1 MGDEAVV
8 AMQKRKLTVVHADA
22 AVVADWR
29 KQAESVYPK
38 LRGDMV
44 AADLFDEVVR
54 LRDEYRA
61 RVRTK

>member
-1 MGDEAVV
+1 
-8 AMQKRKLTVVHADA
+8 VVHADA